1 MQQHIVPEN
10 NRPIGSNPAFTYQR
24 GINQDTLVIAL
35 TAGVQAEIR
44 EECTVFSFSRR

>member
-10 NRPIGSNPAFTYQR
+10 NRPIGSNPAFKYQR

-35 TAGVQAEIR
+35 TADVQAKMR
-44 EECTVFSFSRR
+44 EECTVFSFWRR